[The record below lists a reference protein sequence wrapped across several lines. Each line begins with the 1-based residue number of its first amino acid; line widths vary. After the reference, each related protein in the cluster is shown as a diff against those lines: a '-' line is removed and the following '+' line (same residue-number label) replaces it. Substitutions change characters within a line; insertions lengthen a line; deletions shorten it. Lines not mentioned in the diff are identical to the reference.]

1 MPHRWTIY
9 TKKKGFFC
17 DQLPRE
23 LAVSSK
29 DDILY
34 VCGEFNC
41 HLGRCMNSFD
51 NVQGNQGLE
60 TWITKSFCI
69 LDLYTRLNLANNYIF
84 RKEFK
89 IMTNYKSNV
98 STTQLDYIL
107 AKRFLKL
114 TRGVELMQNKECNT
128 A

>member
-1 MPHRWTIY
+1 MALVGNSILNTFKCSCHTGGPSTQ
-9 TKKKGFFC
+9 KKGFFC

-60 TWITKSFCI
+60 T
-69 LDLYTRLNLANNYIF
+69 
-84 RKEFK
+84 
-89 IMTNYKSNV
+89 
-98 STTQLDYIL
+98 
-107 AKRFLKL
+107 
-114 TRGVELMQNKECNT
+114 
-128 A
+128 

>member
-1 MPHRWTIY
+1 MDHLH
-9 TKKKGFFC
+9 KKKGFFF

-60 TWITKSFCI
+60 T
-69 LDLYTRLNLANNYIF
+69 
-84 RKEFK
+84 
-89 IMTNYKSNV
+89 
-98 STTQLDYIL
+98 
-107 AKRFLKL
+107 
-114 TRGVELMQNKECNT
+114 
-128 A
+128 

>member
-1 MPHRWTIY
+1 
-9 TKKKGFFC
+9 
-17 DQLPRE
+17 
-23 LAVSSK
+23 
-29 DDILY
+29 
-34 VCGEFNC
+34 
-41 HLGRCMNSFD
+41 MNSFD

>member
-1 MPHRWTIY
+1 
-9 TKKKGFFC
+9 
-17 DQLPRE
+17 
-23 LAVSSK
+23 
-29 DDILY
+29 
-34 VCGEFNC
+34 
-41 HLGRCMNSFD
+41 MNSFD

-60 TWITKSFCI
+60 TWIAKSFCI
-69 LDLYTRLNLANNYIF
+69 LGLYTRLNLANNYIF

-89 IMTNYKSNV
+89 IMINYKSNV

-114 TRGVELMQNKECNT
+114 ARGVELMQNKECNT